1 MKKYLCILI
10 LALCA
15 SLLPVSPALA
25 DTVSWVR
32 ITQDNTRFYRN
43 PTNMDADI
51 MFELEKS
58 YYLKVV
64 SEQSY
69 FYQVELMDND
79 NGFVKIYGYVK
90 KTDVTPC
97 DTVPEL
103 PLYPAVYVSVTGSNA
118 ILYSACST
126 ASQPLCS
133 VFYGQQ
139 LNYYGS
145 MTVAN
150 SKWYFV
156 KTGETFAYINSA
168 YASAPLINPHPTPL
182 PGEETPEPE
191 PVEPVQ
197 PDDYRDRAEG
207 VEYGTVQEIEYYSEV
222 AGGTKHATVLLPVD
236 AVEGK
241 RYPVLYLLHGLM
253 CDESTWF
260 DLCSAAEIV
269 RNAQLFEG
277 ASEMIVVGVNSIV
290 NEDEVA
296 PPMLSEEGSEVYDK
310 TGEEI
315 VEVLKFMTAGVTQR
329 YDEMMTESGIEHEF
343 YLTNGGHDFS
353 TWADG
358 LHTFVLNIFGAGD
371 SAV

>member
-69 FYQVELMDND
+69 FYQVELMDNG

-103 PLYPAVYVSVTGSNA
+103 PLYPAVYISVTGSNA

-168 YASAPLINPHPTPL
+168 YASAPLINPPPTPL

-191 PVEPVQ
+191 PVEPNTDSEKTEQ
-197 PDDYRDRAEG
+197 PS
-207 VEYGTVQEIEYYSEV
+207 QS
-222 AGGTKHATVLLPVD
+222 
-236 AVEGK
+236 
-241 RYPVLYLLHGLM
+241 
-253 CDESTWF
+253 F
-260 DLCSAAEIV
+260 DMQIALI
-269 RNAQLFEG
+269 
-277 ASEMIVVGVNSIV
+277 I
-290 NEDEVA
+290 
-296 PPMLSEEGSEVYDK
+296 
-310 TGEEI
+310 
-315 VEVLKFMTAGVTQR
+315 
-329 YDEMMTESGIEHEF
+329 
-343 YLTNGGHDFS
+343 
-353 TWADG
+353 
-358 LHTFVLNIFGAGD
+358 LHTRGNNCGNPLHSHPFKAQKRGFRAVQKRNGCGKSARARTKREKGAAALFRRL
-371 SAV
+371 SVKILFFKAVFKPLFSFPPKPSLQAA

>member
-69 FYQVELMDND
+69 FYQVELMDNG

-103 PLYPAVYVSVTGSNA
+103 PLYPAVYISVTGSNA

-191 PVEPVQ
+191 PVEPNTDSEKTEQ
-197 PDDYRDRAEG
+197 PS
-207 VEYGTVQEIEYYSEV
+207 QS
-222 AGGTKHATVLLPVD
+222 
-236 AVEGK
+236 
-241 RYPVLYLLHGLM
+241 
-253 CDESTWF
+253 F
-260 DLCSAAEIV
+260 DMQIALI
-269 RNAQLFEG
+269 
-277 ASEMIVVGVNSIV
+277 I
-290 NEDEVA
+290 
-296 PPMLSEEGSEVYDK
+296 
-310 TGEEI
+310 
-315 VEVLKFMTAGVTQR
+315 
-329 YDEMMTESGIEHEF
+329 
-343 YLTNGGHDFS
+343 
-353 TWADG
+353 
-358 LHTFVLNIFGAGD
+358 LHTRGNNCGNPLHSHPFKAQKRGFRAVQKRNGCGKSARARTKREKGAAALFRRL
-371 SAV
+371 SVKILFFKAVFKPLFSFPPKPSLQAA

>member
-191 PVEPVQ
+191 PVEPNTDSEKTEQ
-197 PDDYRDRAEG
+197 PSQSFDMQIAL
-207 VEYGTVQEIEYYSEV
+207 II
-222 AGGTKHATVLLPVD
+222 LICIP
-236 AVEGK
+236 AV
-241 RYPVLYLLHGLM
+241 
-253 CDESTWF
+253 
-260 DLCSAAEIV
+260 I
-269 RNAQLFEG
+269 
-277 ASEMIVVGVNSIV
+277 IVVILFIPTRSK
-290 NEDEVA
+290 
-296 PPMLSEEGSEVYDK
+296 PK
-310 TGEEI
+310 
-315 VEVLKFMTAGVTQR
+315 
-329 YDEMMTESGIEHEF
+329 
-343 YLTNGGHDFS
+343 
-353 TWADG
+353 
-358 LHTFVLNIFGAGD
+358 
-371 SAV
+371 SAVSEPYRNETAAANLPAPALFRRLSVKILFFKAVFKPLFSFPPKPSLQAA

>member
-69 FYQVELMDND
+69 FYQVELMDNG

-103 PLYPAVYVSVTGSNA
+103 PLYPAVYISVTGSNA

-133 VFYGQQ
+133 VF
-139 LNYYGS
+139 
-145 MTVAN
+145 
-150 SKWYFV
+150 
-156 KTGETFAYINSA
+156 
-168 YASAPLINPHPTPL
+168 
-182 PGEETPEPE
+182 
-191 PVEPVQ
+191 
-197 PDDYRDRAEG
+197 
-207 VEYGTVQEIEYYSEV
+207 
-222 AGGTKHATVLLPVD
+222 
-236 AVEGK
+236 
-241 RYPVLYLLHGLM
+241 
-253 CDESTWF
+253 
-260 DLCSAAEIV
+260 
-269 RNAQLFEG
+269 
-277 ASEMIVVGVNSIV
+277 
-290 NEDEVA
+290 
-296 PPMLSEEGSEVYDK
+296 
-310 TGEEI
+310 
-315 VEVLKFMTAGVTQR
+315 
-329 YDEMMTESGIEHEF
+329 
-343 YLTNGGHDFS
+343 
-353 TWADG
+353 
-358 LHTFVLNIFGAGD
+358 
-371 SAV
+371 

>member
-103 PLYPAVYVSVTGSNA
+103 PLYSLRSCVPWRSFFSPFSYLTSRRILAGFFDYTAKSTCATGCAQDKYAVG
-118 ILYSACST
+118 
-126 ASQPLCS
+126 
-133 VFYGQQ
+133 G
-139 LNYYGS
+139 
-145 MTVAN
+145 AN
-150 SKWYFV
+150 SRRRRLEELEFKTNLLRQLYEYVQICV
-156 KTGETFAYINSA
+156 KVTRFAHRSKQI
-168 YASAPLINPHPTPL
+168 
-182 PGEETPEPE
+182 
-191 PVEPVQ
+191 
-197 PDDYRDRAEG
+197 
-207 VEYGTVQEIEYYSEV
+207 
-222 AGGTKHATVLLPVD
+222 
-236 AVEGK
+236 
-241 RYPVLYLLHGLM
+241 
-253 CDESTWF
+253 
-260 DLCSAAEIV
+260 
-269 RNAQLFEG
+269 
-277 ASEMIVVGVNSIV
+277 
-290 NEDEVA
+290 
-296 PPMLSEEGSEVYDK
+296 
-310 TGEEI
+310 
-315 VEVLKFMTAGVTQR
+315 
-329 YDEMMTESGIEHEF
+329 
-343 YLTNGGHDFS
+343 
-353 TWADG
+353 
-358 LHTFVLNIFGAGD
+358 
-371 SAV
+371 

>member
-1 MKKYLCILI
+1 MKKYLCLI
-10 LALCA
+10 MLALCA
-15 SLLPVSPALA
+15 CLLPPGFTLA
-25 DTVSWVR
+25 DTVGWVR
-32 ITQDNTRFYRN
+32 ITQEGTRFYRN

-58 YYLKVV
+58 YYLKIV

-97 DTVPEL
+97 ETLPEL
-103 PLYPAVYVSVTGSNA
+103 PLYPAVSISVTSSNA
-118 ILYSACST
+118 ILYSACSA

-182 PGEETPEPE
+182 PGDLTPDPE
-191 PVEPVQ
+191 PVTPTNPTPEDPVNTSEPFDMQIALIILICIPAVIIVVILFI
-197 PDDYRDRAEG
+197 PTRSKPKSPVSEPYKNETAAANLPAPAPKEKKARPRYFDDY
-207 VEYGTVQEIEYYSEV
+207 
-222 AGGTKHATVLLPVD
+222 L
-236 AVEGK
+236 
-241 RYPVLYLLHGLM
+241 
-253 CDESTWF
+253 
-260 DLCSAAEIV
+260 
-269 RNAQLFEG
+269 
-277 ASEMIVVGVNSIV
+277 
-290 NEDEVA
+290 
-296 PPMLSEEGSEVYDK
+296 
-310 TGEEI
+310 
-315 VEVLKFMTAGVTQR
+315 
-329 YDEMMTESGIEHEF
+329 
-343 YLTNGGHDFS
+343 
-353 TWADG
+353 
-358 LHTFVLNIFGAGD
+358 
-371 SAV
+371 

>member
-69 FYQVELMDND
+69 FYQVELMDNG

-103 PLYPAVYVSVTGSNA
+103 PLYPAVYISVTGSNA

-191 PVEPVQ
+191 PGRTE
-197 PDDYRDRAEG
+197 YRFRKDRAA
-207 VEYGTVQEIEYYSEV
+207 V
-222 AGGTKHATVLLPVD
+222 AVLRHAD
-236 AVEGK
+236 CFD
-241 RYPVLYLLHGLM
+241 YPH
-253 CDESTWF
+253 
-260 DLCSAAEIV
+260 
-269 RNAQLFEG
+269 
-277 ASEMIVVGVNSIV
+277 
-290 NEDEVA
+290 
-296 PPMLSEEGSEVYDK
+296 
-310 TGEEI
+310 
-315 VEVLKFMTAGVTQR
+315 
-329 YDEMMTESGIEHEF
+329 
-343 YLTNGGHDFS
+343 
-353 TWADG
+353 
-358 LHTFVLNIFGAGD
+358 LHTRGNNCGNPLHSHPFKAQKRGFRAVQKRNGCGKSARARTKREKGAAALFRRLSVKIFFFK
-371 SAV
+371 AVFKPLFSFPPKPSLQAA

>member
-150 SKWYFV
+150 SKWYFENGRNLRLHQQRLRQRAAD
-156 KTGETFAYINSA
+156 K
-168 YASAPLINPHPTPL
+168 SAPHSAAGRGNARAGT
-182 PGEETPEPE
+182 GRTE
-191 PVEPVQ
+191 
-197 PDDYRDRAEG
+197 YRFRKDRAA
-207 VEYGTVQEIEYYSEV
+207 VAVLRHADCSYYP
-222 AGGTKHATVLLPVD
+222 H
-236 AVEGK
+236 
-241 RYPVLYLLHGLM
+241 
-253 CDESTWF
+253 
-260 DLCSAAEIV
+260 
-269 RNAQLFEG
+269 
-277 ASEMIVVGVNSIV
+277 
-290 NEDEVA
+290 
-296 PPMLSEEGSEVYDK
+296 
-310 TGEEI
+310 
-315 VEVLKFMTAGVTQR
+315 
-329 YDEMMTESGIEHEF
+329 
-343 YLTNGGHDFS
+343 
-353 TWADG
+353 
-358 LHTFVLNIFGAGD
+358 LHTRGNNCGNPLHSHPFKAQKRGFRAVQKRNGCGKSARARTKREKGAAALFRRL
-371 SAV
+371 SVKILFFKAVFKPLFSFPPKPSLQAA

>member
-191 PVEPVQ
+191 PIEPNTDSEKTEQ
-197 PDDYRDRAEG
+197 PSQSFDMQIAL
-207 VEYGTVQEIEYYSEV
+207 II
-222 AGGTKHATVLLPVD
+222 LICI
-236 AVEGK
+236 
-241 RYPVLYLLHGLM
+241 LM
-253 CDESTWF
+253 NMDNHSLSCRQMS
-260 DLCSAAEIV
+260 
-269 RNAQLFEG
+269 
-277 ASEMIVVGVNSIV
+277 
-290 NEDEVA
+290 
-296 PPMLSEEGSEVYDK
+296 PPC
-310 TGEEI
+310 
-315 VEVLKFMTAGVTQR
+315 
-329 YDEMMTESGIEHEF
+329 
-343 YLTNGGHDFS
+343 
-353 TWADG
+353 
-358 LHTFVLNIFGAGD
+358 
-371 SAV
+371 

>member
-103 PLYPAVYVSVTGSNA
+103 PLYPAVYISVTGSNA

-191 PVEPVQ
+191 PVQPNTDSEQTEQPSQSFDMQIALIILICIPAVIIVVILFIPTRPKPKSAVSEPYRNETAAANL
-197 PDDYRDRAEG
+197 PAPAPKEKKARPRYFDDY
-207 VEYGTVQEIEYYSEV
+207 
-222 AGGTKHATVLLPVD
+222 L
-236 AVEGK
+236 
-241 RYPVLYLLHGLM
+241 
-253 CDESTWF
+253 
-260 DLCSAAEIV
+260 
-269 RNAQLFEG
+269 
-277 ASEMIVVGVNSIV
+277 
-290 NEDEVA
+290 
-296 PPMLSEEGSEVYDK
+296 
-310 TGEEI
+310 
-315 VEVLKFMTAGVTQR
+315 
-329 YDEMMTESGIEHEF
+329 
-343 YLTNGGHDFS
+343 
-353 TWADG
+353 
-358 LHTFVLNIFGAGD
+358 
-371 SAV
+371 

>member
-103 PLYPAVYVSVTGSNA
+103 PLYPAVYISVTGSNA

-126 ASQPLCS
+126 AG
-133 VFYGQQ
+133 YG
-139 LNYYGS
+139 
-145 MTVAN
+145 
-150 SKWYFV
+150 
-156 KTGETFAYINSA
+156 
-168 YASAPLINPHPTPL
+168 
-182 PGEETPEPE
+182 
-191 PVEPVQ
+191 
-197 PDDYRDRAEG
+197 
-207 VEYGTVQEIEYYSEV
+207 
-222 AGGTKHATVLLPVD
+222 
-236 AVEGK
+236 
-241 RYPVLYLLHGLM
+241 YLFI
-253 CDESTWF
+253 C
-260 DLCSAAEIV
+260 
-269 RNAQLFEG
+269 R
-277 ASEMIVVGVNSIV
+277 
-290 NEDEVA
+290 
-296 PPMLSEEGSEVYDK
+296 PP
-310 TGEEI
+310 
-315 VEVLKFMTAGVTQR
+315 
-329 YDEMMTESGIEHEF
+329 
-343 YLTNGGHDFS
+343 
-353 TWADG
+353 
-358 LHTFVLNIFGAGD
+358 LNIFSFTARNKAKAKVTGRRPQNRFGCLQFNFIKQTMTTVRHIFLFG
-371 SAV
+371 S